1 MLLRRWLFGSLPG
14 VRRADRELGLRKP
27 GRGAARAKARGGRL
41 CARRRES
48 QCACVA
54 QERARSE
61 EGKGQSQQVFP
72 LYLCP
77 DHCAGQTNEA
87 GPLLQGRS
95 QVCGRKQEG
104 RGEGA
109 PRAAGAGEAQ
119 AARPASEPHRISPSS
134 AALQNVLG
142 HMGAV
147 AMRFTRFVWSPNMW
161 IVSFT
166 VRSWTCTLESA
177 APVIKM
183 RSPA

>member
-1 MLLRRWLFGSLPG
+1 M
-14 VRRADRELGLRKP
+14 
-27 GRGAARAKARGGRL
+27 GG
-41 CARRRES
+41 
-48 QCACVA
+48 
-54 QERARSE
+54 
-61 EGKGQSQQVFP
+61 GNP
-72 LYLCP
+72 
-77 DHCAGQTNEA
+77 H
-87 GPLLQGRS
+87 
-95 QVCGRKQEG
+95 
-104 RGEGA
+104 
-109 PRAAGAGEAQ
+109 AAGAGEAQ
-119 AARPASEPHRISPSS
+119 ARRPASGPHRISPSS

>member
-1 MLLRRWLFGSLPG
+1 M
-14 VRRADRELGLRKP
+14 
-27 GRGAARAKARGGRL
+27 
-41 CARRRES
+41 
-48 QCACVA
+48 
-54 QERARSE
+54 
-61 EGKGQSQQVFP
+61 
-72 LYLCP
+72 
-77 DHCAGQTNEA
+77 
-87 GPLLQGRS
+87 
-95 QVCGRKQEG
+95 
-104 RGEGA
+104 
-109 PRAAGAGEAQ
+109 GAGEVQ
-119 AARPASEPHRISPSS
+119 APLDASGPYRISPSS